1 MANGSNTKKKRSVI
15 KELGKAYA
23 SVPKEVG
30 KTAKR
35 YAKNTKQLVKDLP
48 RYIKE
53 DPYLKNLSGVV
64 QDPLNLGEMM
74 KVPEGKIGG
83 GRGKSKASRN
93 MSVGGKVTI
102 ARGSGA
108 ARPQAFRKN
117 G

>member
-1 MANGSNTKKKRSVI
+1 MAESKKTKKKRSVVR
-15 KELGKAYA
+15 ELGKAYA
-23 SVPKEVG
+23 SIPKEAG
-30 KTAKR
+30 KAAKR

-64 QDPLNLGEMM
+64 KDPLNMGDMM
-74 KVPEGKIGG
+74 KVPEGKTGG
-83 GRGKSKASRN
+83 GRGKARVSRN
-93 MSVGGKVTI
+93 MSAGGEVTT

-108 ARPQAFRKN
+108 ARPQKFRKN